1 MKPLTLALATVG
13 VVAVALS
20 LPGCETRAQEG
31 ALIGGALGAGTG
43 AIIGNQTGH
52 AGGGAAIGGAIGA
65 LSGAIIGDQSDQA
78 QRRHAPRPPAT
89 RTERGHYE
97 NRIVRTPSGE
107 TYEERV
113 WVPDR

>member
-1 MKPLTLALATVG
+1 MKPLTLALTVAG
-13 VVAVALS
+13 IVAVVFL

-31 ALIGGALGAGTG
+31 ALIGGGIGAGTG

-65 LSGAIIGDQSDQA
+65 LSGAIIGDQADQA
-78 QRRHAPRPPAT
+78 NRRQAAPPPPT
-89 RTERGHYE
+89 RHQRGHYE